1 MATKNVT
8 YSCDICGKVFGSL
21 QKAKECE
28 LMHFTPN
35 KISKVYYSKDD
46 RKCQFP
52 ESIIIELSNKKGQ
65 TKEVEYKRC

>member
-28 LMHFTPN
+28 LMHFVPVN
-35 KISKVYYSKDD
+35 IEKIVYSSDD
-46 RKCQFP
+46 RKCQYP
-52 ESIIIELSNKKGQ
+52 ESIIVEMKNKKGQ
-65 TKEVEYKRC
+65 VKKVEYKR